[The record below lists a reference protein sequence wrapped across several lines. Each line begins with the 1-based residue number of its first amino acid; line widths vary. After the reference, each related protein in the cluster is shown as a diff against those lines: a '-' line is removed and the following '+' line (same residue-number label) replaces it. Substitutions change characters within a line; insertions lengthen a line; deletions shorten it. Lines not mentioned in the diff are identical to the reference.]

1 MSEYNI
7 KTVNNGKPQS
17 KSQEKEEN
25 ILLFLR
31 GLFIYCSKS
40 NDI

>member
-17 KSQEKEEN
+17 KSQEKGKYF
-25 ILLFLR
+25 IILKRPVHLLF
-31 GLFIYCSKS
+31 
-40 NDI
+40 